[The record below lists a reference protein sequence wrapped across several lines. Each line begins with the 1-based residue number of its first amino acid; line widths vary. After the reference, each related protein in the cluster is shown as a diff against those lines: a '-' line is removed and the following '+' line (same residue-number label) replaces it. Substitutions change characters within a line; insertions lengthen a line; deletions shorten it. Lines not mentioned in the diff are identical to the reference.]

1 MNLMSKITQERL
13 SRLQAIQKEIDLIK
27 REINNTT
34 ATGAPYVTDKVT
46 GSSSSYP
53 YLKKSFKISGYDLE
67 SYHAKLDRLN
77 KKLTARLNELM
88 DEIDELLDF
97 ISTIDDPVLRMILML
112 KYVKGYTW
120 EQIGRE
126 IGYSSRMVRLKH
138 ANFVKKL

>member
-1 MNLMSKITQERL
+1 MSKITQERL
-13 SRLQAIQKEIDLIK
+13 SRIQAIQKEIDILK

-34 ATGAPYVTDKVT
+34 AKGAPYVTDKVT
-46 GSSSSYP
+46 GSSSVYP
-53 YLKKSFKISGYDLE
+53 YLKKSFTISGYDLD
-67 SYHAKLDRLN
+67 SYYAKLDRLN
-77 KKLTARLNELM
+77 KKLTARLNELL

-126 IGYSSRMVRLKH
+126 VGYSSRMVRLKH
-138 ANFVKKL
+138 ANFIKKL